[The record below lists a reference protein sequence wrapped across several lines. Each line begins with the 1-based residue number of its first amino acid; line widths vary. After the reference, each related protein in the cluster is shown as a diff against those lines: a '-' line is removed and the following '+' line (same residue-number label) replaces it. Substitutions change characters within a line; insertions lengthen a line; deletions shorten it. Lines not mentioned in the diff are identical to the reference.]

1 MIFFGMPAGPSACHL
16 HPRARQADPQRPPP
30 LTAVMVHGVML
41 VVLHGDLDLA
51 SAPALA
57 SGCEEVVRQRPRRIV
72 IDLADVGYIDCGSAR
87 LIAGLARA
95 LPAGER
101 PVLRQLSPAV
111 LRMLQV
117 TGWDGSCDVRR

>member
-1 MIFFGMPAGPSACHL
+1 MPA
-16 HPRARQADPQRPPP
+16 P

-41 VVLHGDLDLA
+41 VVLRGDLDLA

-101 PVLRQLSPAV
+101 LVLRQLRPAV

-117 TGWDGSCDVRR
+117 TGQYASCDVRR